1 VNEPSIAAAPKAG
14 HPWHQAIALPPW
26 PGAAEAFDGAIQ
38 ALIDEF
44 GAEEIWVFGSCAGGK
59 PTRDSD
65 LDLMVVRSARPDC
78 PRPSWEALRVI
89 RPHHKV
95 FGIDLFVITPELWS
109 QRRLRPNGVY
119 LDVVRHGIRVY
130 ARRPQ

>member
-1 VNEPSIAAAPKAG
+1 VNEPSIAAAPKAR

-44 GAEEIWVFGSCAGGK
+44 GAEEIWVFGSWRRREAHTRHRFGPDGCAIGTAGLPATELGGVAG
-59 PTRDSD
+59 DSAPPQG
-65 LDLMVVRSARPDC
+65 VRHRP
-78 PRPSWEALRVI
+78 L
-89 RPHHKV
+89 
-95 FGIDLFVITPELWS
+95 ITPELWS